1 VTERTLVL
9 LGAAALVPA
18 LWGWLLPPLLVRL
31 LPRRPPTRPP
41 RPPLPDYE
49 I

>member
-1 VTERTLVL
+1 VTGRTLAL
-9 LGAAALVPA
+9 LVAAALVPA

-31 LPRRPPTRPP
+31 RPRRPPTAPP

>member
-1 VTERTLVL
+1 VTGRTLAL
-9 LGAAALVPA
+9 LVAVALLPA
-18 LWGWLLPPLLVRL
+18 LWGWLLPPLLARSW
-31 LPRRPPTRPP
+31 PRRPPATPP